1 MVHSN
6 DGLDTHK
13 VFLHGPFECLFRRT
27 KKIDS
32 RFIQVA
38 VFRHTQIFSGQF
50 IQMFV
55 YKVVPYGAYKIGN
68 ETGTTPRGVVIVTHS
83 TFVFQFRLLDC
94 LLNEASYL

>member
-6 DGLDTHK
+6 GGLDTHK

-38 VFRHTQIFSGQF
+38 VFRHTQIFSDSLFKCLF
-50 IQMFV
+50 IRSFLMVLTKQET
-55 YKVVPYGAYKIGN
+55 KLERHHVV
-68 ETGTTPRGVVIVTHS
+68 
-83 TFVFQFRLLDC
+83 
-94 LLNEASYL
+94 